1 MKIKTQVTMKKHI
14 LNWYNKA
21 TGIELVQGLE
31 WYNDANEYAMYLAD
45 KYNVKD
51 LFKVSQVI
59 ALLSRQVDWET
70 NKVNA
75 EKMIKCWRNRGAFM
89 SVKIFATDVQK
100 ANCIDCLNGEYS
112 IPVTAL
118 KTRSFAVNIYNP
130 SISDC
135 ITIDRHATKVALN
148 DLKAG
153 GVSLTRKNYFE
164 ISKAYKAVSL
174 KLGIKA
180 SQLQAITWI
189 TYKKEVNR

>member
-21 TGIELVQGLE
+21 SGIELVQGLD
-31 WYNDANEYAMYLAD
+31 WYEDANEYAMYLAD
-45 KYNVKD
+45 KYNVID

-59 ALLSRQVDWET
+59 ALLSPQVDWET
-70 NKVNA
+70 NKKNA
-75 EKMIKCWRNRGAFM
+75 EKIIDCWYSSYDFM
-89 SVKIFATDVQK
+89 SLKIFATEVQK
-100 ANCIDCLNGEYS
+100 ANCIDCLNGDYS

-118 KTRSFAVNIYNP
+118 KTRSFAINIYNP
-130 SISDC
+130 SIRDC

-153 GVSLTRKNYFE
+153 GVALTKKNYFE

-174 KLGIKA
+174 KLGITP
-180 SQLQAITWI
+180 SQLQAVTWI
-189 TYKKEVNR
+189 TYKNEVNR

>member
-1 MKIKTQVTMKKHI
+1 MKIKTQVTMRKHI

-21 TGIELVQGLE
+21 DGVELVQGLD
-31 WYNDANEYAMYLAD
+31 WYSEANGYAIYLAD
-45 KYNVKD
+45 KYNVND

-59 ALLSRQVDWET
+59 ALLSPQVDWET

-75 EKMIKCWRNRGAFM
+75 EKIIKCWHAKGDFM
-89 SVKIFATDVQK
+89 SVKIFATEVQK
-100 ANCIDCLNGEYS
+100 ANCIDCLDGGYS

-118 KTRSFAVNIYNP
+118 KTRSFSVNICNP

-153 GVSLTRKNYFE
+153 GVALTKKNYFE

-174 KLGIKA
+174 KLGITP
-180 SQLQAITWI
+180 SQLQAVTWI
-189 TYKKEVNR
+189 TYKNEVNR